1 MENLSAY
8 LSRFTGNMSGVLGKV
23 YGSLGDMREALGK
36 VCETSGDMREVSGK
50 VCGSLDNVCREEDM
64 MKTSKA
70 MKKKGKIPL
79 KRRGF
84 LVKRTLEHLGEVFF

>member
-1 MENLSAY
+1 
-8 LSRFTGNMSGVLGKV
+8 MSG
-23 YGSLGDMREALGK
+23 SLDNVFYSL
-36 VCETSGDMREVSGK
+36 DN
-50 VCGSLDNVCREEDM
+50 VCGSLDNVRREEDM

-79 KRRGF
+79 QRRGF